1 MKKNIRILAF
11 IMMMAASLVFAGCA
25 DEDITEEDADIEYEE
40 EDDTSVDEE
49 YAEDED
55 RSDHDTETA
64 EAKDEED
71 YPETDEE
78 ETYESE
84 DDEYP
89 DDEDSSM
96 FCFDTTTLDGTDVN
110 TKDIF
115 SENRITMVNVWAS
128 WCGPCVMEIP
138 ELEKMSGQLREKD
151 CGIVGLLI
159 DGEDP
164 NGLADAKDILSDAS
178 AQYTNLVF
186 PSAVSNELN
195 IQSVPTTYFV
205 DSKGNILGEPVIGAR
220 PQIYLETIDSLLASM

>member
-1 MKKNIRILAF
+1 MKKNIRILTV

-25 DEDITEEDADIEYEE
+25 DEDITEEDANIEYGE
-40 EDDTSVDEE
+40 EDDTSSDEE

-55 RSDHDTETA
+55 WSDYDTETA
-64 EAKDEED
+64 EAEDEED
-71 YPETDEE
+71 DTEPAEE
-78 ETYESE
+78 ETNESE

-89 DDEDSSM
+89 ADEGGSIL
-96 FCFDTTTLDGTDVN
+96 CFDTTTFDGTNVN

-115 SENRITMVNVWAS
+115 SGNKITLVNVWAS

-151 CGIVGLLI
+151 CGMVGLLI

-195 IQSVPTTYFV
+195 LQSVPTTFFV